1 MAGAV
6 KRYAVPLAPALA
18 LLITVLSLAGCGK
31 QHAHTTTDAVLIVPH
46 GSDAP
51 VVDAF
56 NAALQQPRV
65 LLIVSPT

>member
-6 KRYAVPLAPALA
+6 KRYAIPLAPALA
-18 LLITVLSLAGCGK
+18 LLITVPSLTGCGK
-31 QHAHTTTDAVLIVPH
+31 QHAHTTTYAALTMLH
-46 GSDAP
+46 GSAAP

-56 NAALQQPRV
+56 NAALRQPRV